1 MMSESKGVS
10 PGPNAQVRVDR
21 PDLGTHDPAAVLIY
35 TTFPSADEAKK
46 AGRVLVERH
55 LAACVNVFPPITAIY
70 EWEGNVEEGTEAAM
84 IVKTTK
90 ARSADALDE
99 IKRLHPYSVPAR
111 LVLPVIGGGA
121 DFLSWIAE
129 QCSVGADDRG

>member
-1 MMSESKGVS
+1 LTSESKGIS
-10 PGPNAQVRVDR
+10 PGPNTQTGADR
-21 PDLGTHDPAAVLIY
+21 PELGTHDTAAVLIY

-55 LAACVNVFPPITAIY
+55 LAACVNVFPPITAVY
-70 EWEGNVEEGTEAAM
+70 EWEGNVEEGVEAAM
-84 IVKTTK
+84 IVKTTN
-90 ARSADALDE
+90 ARSAEALDE

-111 LVLPVIGGGA
+111 VVLPVIGGGT